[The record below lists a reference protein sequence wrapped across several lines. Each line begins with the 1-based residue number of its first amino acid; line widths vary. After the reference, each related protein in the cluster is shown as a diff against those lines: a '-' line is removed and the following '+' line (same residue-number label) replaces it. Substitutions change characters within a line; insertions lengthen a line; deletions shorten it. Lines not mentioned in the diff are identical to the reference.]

1 MGLAKVSFFSKV
13 YQVLRLKCPNC
24 GKGDVFKKSKDA
36 FKLFPEMIETCENC
50 HHHYDREPGY
60 FLGAMYASYG
70 LAVFEGLSSFVIV
83 YFFLPGISTFMTALI
98 PAGVILL
105 LAPVNYKLG
114 RVIWMNLF
122 PR

>member
-1 MGLAKVSFFSKV
+1 MKKVSFFKKLTQIV
-13 YQVLRLKCPNC
+13 RLKCPEC
-24 GKGDVFKKSKDA
+24 GEGNVFRKNKDSIN
-36 FKLFPEMIETCENC
+36 FFPEMIETCEHC

-70 LAVFEGLSSFVIV
+70 LAVFEGLSTFLLV
-83 YFFLPGISTFMTALI
+83 YFFLPNISTFMTALI
-98 PAGVILL
+98 PAVVILL
-105 LAPVNYKLG
+105 LSGMNYKMG